1 VREKYVVNDLVNEGE
16 VEGLR
21 LENPDLDGELELVAF
36 KVSVGSGVILYDFVT
51 EGERDVLLV
60 IDGLAET
67 LGDAHAVGVGL
78 FTKVTRS
85 TAPKPVFELSV
96 TN

>member
-1 VREKYVVNDLVNEGE
+1 
-16 VEGLR
+16 
-21 LENPDLDGELELVAF
+21 LDGEVELVAF

-67 LGDAHAVGVGL
+67 VDEALELGVGL
-78 FTKVTRS
+78 STKVTR
-85 TAPKPVFELSV
+85 TIAPNAVLDASV

>member
-1 VREKYVVNDLVNEGE
+1 LDGE
-16 VEGLR
+16 VE
-21 LENPDLDGELELVAF
+21 LVEF